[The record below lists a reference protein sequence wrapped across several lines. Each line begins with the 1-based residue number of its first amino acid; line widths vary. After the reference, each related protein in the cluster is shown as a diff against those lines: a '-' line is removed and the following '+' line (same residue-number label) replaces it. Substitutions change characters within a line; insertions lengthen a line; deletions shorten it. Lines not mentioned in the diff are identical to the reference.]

1 MDMTFIE
8 RMRSMNQEITKI
20 RRKLMTE
27 LDRERYE
34 HTLGVMYTAAS
45 MAMCHGTDTVSYTH
59 LTLPTILRV

>member
-1 MDMTFIE
+1 MTFIE

-34 HTLGVMYTAAS
+34 HTLGVMYRHFWPGFC
-45 MAMCHGTDTVSYTH
+45 MTVQSVFPVSPR
-59 LTLPTILRV
+59 LNCVRNII